1 MVADTVAPLLLM
13 AAGLVLWL
21 SITLLLGGGPLAT
34 NGILL
39 FDIGAV
45 WLVAGRAVEVRAAL
59 AEARERR
66 DQG

>member
-21 SITLLLGGGPLAT
+21 SITFLLGGGPLAT

-39 FDIGAV
+39 FDVGAV

-59 AEARERR
+59 AAARERR
-66 DQG
+66 D